1 MTQEKTITRL
11 LDLGVSQLFH
21 LDLGEIWIHRYKK
34 LIISSL
40 ILVISD
46 CFRLMRIT
54 ILSNPYG
61 IHILWGVWD
70 SPISNHVSV
79 SWFIPIST
87 FPMSVGHL
95 NPSVGH
101 KLHQRIEGVLP
112 TCQAITKTDQDRR
125 DWLFQPWLKGVSRYR
140 CLKQSVIYEPKI
152 TCQGLWRVWEICI
165 QIYIYIQYIYK
176 NQIFCLKK
184 KDRKSKKFVSHW
196 KSDDGWLN
204 ADWKPIAGPS
214 KLIIVL
220 HWSIYMDQFVGW
232 WFFSGGT
239 TWACSFFVALPIW
252 WNLMS
257 NWVQYVRNCIL
268 HPKKTHFQHN
278 LQVSCKQ
285 MATSTFR
292 WKL

>member
-1 MTQEKTITRL
+1 MSRSVK
-11 LDLGVSQLFH
+11 
-21 LDLGEIWIHRYKK
+21 
-34 LIISSL
+34 SL
-40 ILVISD
+40 
-46 CFRLMRIT
+46 RNMYT
-54 ILSNPYG
+54 N
-61 IHILWGVWD
+61 
-70 SPISNHVSV
+70 
-79 SWFIPIST
+79 
-87 FPMSVGHL
+87 
-95 NPSVGH
+95 
-101 KLHQRIEGVLP
+101 
-112 TCQAITKTDQDRR
+112 
-125 DWLFQPWLKGVSRYR
+125 
-140 CLKQSVIYEPKI
+140 
-152 TCQGLWRVWEICI
+152 
-165 QIYIYIQYIYK
+165 IYIYIQYIYK

-268 HPKKTHFQHN
+268 HPKKLISSIIYKSAVNKWLQALFVGSSKS
-278 LQVSCKQ
+278 QVSFSRVEKKLQLNHSEFGWLCSGSFVEGNFLRIVGISRKDPRDKFTETDPIVVIPRHRFLLMTKCRWEKQ
-285 MATSTFR
+285 ETERFMR
-292 WKL
+292 R

>member
-1 MTQEKTITRL
+1 MESIFFKECEIPQYLTMYQFHHLSQFPLSPCRL
-11 LDLGVSQLFH
+11 STWIRRLGTNSTNVSKAFCQH
-21 LDLGEIWIHRYKK
+21 VRPSPKRIRTGEID
-34 LIISSL
+34 SSSHGWK
-40 ILVISD
+40 VFQGTD
-46 CFRLMRIT
+46 
-54 ILSNPYG
+54 
-61 IHILWGVWD
+61 VW
-70 SPISNHVSV
+70 SSQSSMNLKVS
-79 SWFIPIST
+79 
-87 FPMSVGHL
+87 
-95 NPSVGH
+95 
-101 KLHQRIEGVLP
+101 
-112 TCQAITKTDQDRR
+112 
-125 DWLFQPWLKGVSRYR
+125 
-140 CLKQSVIYEPKI
+140 
-152 TCQGLWRVWEICI
+152 CQGLWRVWEICI
-165 QIYIYIQYIYK
+165 QIYTVYIYK
-176 NQIFCLKK
+176 NQIVCLKK

-220 HWSIYMDQFVGW
+220 HWSIYMDQFVGR

>member
-1 MTQEKTITRL
+1 MTQYKTITRL

-79 SWFIPIST
+79 SSFIPIST

-125 DWLFQPWLKGVSRYR
+125 DWLFQPWSKGVSRYR

-152 TCQGLWRVWEICI
+152 SCQGLWRVWEICI
-165 QIYIYIQYIYK
+165 QI
-176 NQIFCLKK
+176 
-184 KDRKSKKFVSHW
+184 
-196 KSDDGWLN
+196 
-204 ADWKPIAGPS
+204 
-214 KLIIVL
+214 
-220 HWSIYMDQFVGW
+220 
-232 WFFSGGT
+232 
-239 TWACSFFVALPIW
+239 
-252 WNLMS
+252 
-257 NWVQYVRNCIL
+257 
-268 HPKKTHFQHN
+268 
-278 LQVSCKQ
+278 
-285 MATSTFR
+285 
-292 WKL
+292 